1 MADLLDR
8 VQGVGDRPKL
18 PVHQFEAAL
27 HEYALGRLTRQQIAT
42 AFDLQGDEATQ
53 AALLADLIDAA
64 GNANAKL
71 IACAGIENVMRLA
84 EIPALGLYATKQAI
98 ATRLGL

>member
-18 PVHQFEAAL
+18 PVHQFRAAVY
-27 HEYALGRLTRQQIAT
+27 EYALGQLTRQQIAT

-53 AALLADLIDAA
+53 AGELADLVDAA
-64 GNANAKL
+64 STAIAKL
-71 IACAGIENVMRLA
+71 STCIAIENVLMLA
-84 EIPALGLYATKQAI
+84 EIPELGLYDTKQEI